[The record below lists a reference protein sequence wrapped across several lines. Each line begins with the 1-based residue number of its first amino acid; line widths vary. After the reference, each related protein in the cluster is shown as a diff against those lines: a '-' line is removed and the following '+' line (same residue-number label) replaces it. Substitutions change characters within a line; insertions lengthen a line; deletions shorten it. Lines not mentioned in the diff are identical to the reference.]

1 MLDWQQHATHF
12 RDTNVLGSCLHL
24 GIGMP
29 FLCSWHQN
37 SIKVPASSAELPSLP
52 AKKRIPARKPH
63 GKHRNGGNMTWGMER
78 FASSTCCARQACV
91 SGHCFLRSNRRAA
104 RDKDATSERCDGPS
118 FDVRAALATCA
129 MGSSVHVLAAH
140 VFLGKDQSAAM
151 QRAHV

>member
-1 MLDWQQHATHF
+1 MQPIFGTLIFRGPACILALACHSCAHGIRTASKSLQALLICRLCLQKNAFLHANHMANIATAATRPGGW
-12 RDTNVLGSCLHL
+12 RD
-24 GIGMP
+24 
-29 FLCSWHQN
+29 
-37 SIKVPASSAELPSLP
+37 LPP
-52 AKKRIPARKPH
+52 RR
-63 GKHRNGGNMTWGMER
+63 
-78 FASSTCCARQACV
+78 CARQACV

-140 VFLGKDQSAAM
+140 VFLGKDQESAAM